1 MSNLLAAI
9 EIGGTKL
16 QLYLANSPDQVVEKR
31 RLVVDRA
38 TGATGIRLQLE
49 SVLREWKSRFAIK
62 AVGVGFGGPV
72 HWQTGRVATSH
83 QIEGWSGFEIKTWLE
98 DVSGLP
104 CFVDNDS
111 NLAGL
116 AEAMSGAGRGFRT
129 VFYTNFGSG
138 VGGSMVQDGA
148 IYHGAFPGEC
158 EFGHIRLDKSG
169 VSVESRCSGWA
180 VDRQIREMPERERGG
195 KLWALTR
202 GMSGGEARRLP
213 EALREGDPA
222 AERILR
228 ELAENAAYALSHVTH
243 LFHPD
248 VVVVGGGLSSIGEPL
263 RERMQEA
270 LPGFVME
277 VFRPGPPIRLA
288 LHGEDVVPIGALHL
302 AAGCG
307 RG

>member
-169 VSVESRCSGWA
+169 ASVESRCSGWA